1 MPNTDKRNRLKVTF
15 LAAAIAVLPLATH
28 AAGLGRITVLSA
40 LGQPL
45 KAELEV
51 TATRDEA
58 PSLVAKVAAA
68 DAFRQAGIDYSPV
81 LANLRFSRDI
91 KERGGRRY
99 LEISTDRPLNE
110 PFIDMLV
117 ELSWASGRLVREYT
131 FLLDPPDLVPRLAPA
146 PIAAPEVRSGEP
158 AMAVP
163 AGKAPATT
171 PAQARPVPDSRPPAA
186 RQAAQKSAVGS
197 SRTVAPGETLGKI
210 AAQTRPEG
218 VSLDQMLVALFR
230 SNKEA
235 FDGDN
240 MNRLKA
246 GKILSI
252 PDAEAASKVSV
263 GEARKEIVAQA
274 ADFNAYRKR
283 LATGAAAE
291 PARQQ
296 GAKQAASGKITP
308 RVEDKAPL
316 ATGKDKLEVSR
327 TEAAKDAKGK
337 PLQGRIAALEEDLV
351 ARDRALKEAS
361 NRIAD
366 LERNLSDLKKL
377 AELKS
382 QAGADLQKQAQATK
396 PAAAEAKQEAPA
408 PAKPPEAPKA
418 TEPAKPA
425 EPPKAVEPPKAAEAA
440 KPDDAAKPAD
450 AGAAGKPAAEQ
461 PPAEAPK
468 PAPKKPAAPP
478 PPAPP
483 EPSFMEENAPLV
495 FVGGGVLALLF
506 GWLGFSAY
514 RKKRAVAPG
523 ADASIAEADL
533 AASSVFSST
542 TVAPPPG
549 EQEPSQF
556 SSTGMGMAAHQESVD
571 PVVEADTFL
580 AFGRDAQAEEILLDA
595 LKAEPQRQAIHLKL
609 LEIYAG
615 RKNLSQ
621 FESVAKDL
629 HALTGG
635 AGADWAKAAAM
646 GAALDPGNALYGAV
660 ASEVRKAVPA
670 DSSDLAAT
678 MVLQRG
684 AHGEEHLV
692 SRDMAATA
700 ILQQSPLG
708 AEDLAPQDMT
718 ATLILQQSPLE
729 AEGLVPPAAAAVPA
743 TGQGAALDFDL
754 DIDST
759 DATGGTAP
767 SSVPGAQPEE
777 VTLDFDL
784 DLGAPEPAIA
794 AAAPQAPASGELAA
808 LDIDFEM
815 PAKESAAPVLDFPL
829 AAETPAAAPE
839 APAVSPI
846 DSNAIDFDFDLAT
859 PDAAGPA
866 PLPEISPE
874 RPASAPPASGAS
886 GFDLGGI
893 SLELD
898 TPAASTGAESAPP
911 AGEMPD
917 NPEVATKIEL
927 AMAYEEMGDREGA
940 RELFQEALAEGSP
953 AQQQAVRARLDS
965 LG

>member
-1 MPNTDKRNRLKVTF
+1 MPNNDKRNRLKVITC
-15 LAAAIAVLPLATH
+15 LAAAIAVVPLTSH

-58 PSLVAKVAAA
+58 PSLVARVAAA
-68 DAFRQAGIDYSPV
+68 DAFRQAGIEYSPV
-81 LANLRFSRDI
+81 LTSLRFSRDI

-99 LEISTDRPLNE
+99 LEITTDRPLNE

-131 FLLDPPDLVPRLAPA
+131 FLLDPPDLAPRVAAA
-146 PIAAPEVRSGEP
+146 PIAAPEVRKEP

-163 AGKAPATT
+163 AEKAPASL

-186 RQAAQKSAVGS
+186 RQPTEKSAVAA
-197 SRTVAPGETLGKI
+197 SRTVARGETLGKI
-210 AAQTRPEG
+210 AAETRVEG
-218 VSLDQMLVALFR
+218 VSLDQMLVSLFR
-230 SNKEA
+230 SNKDA

-240 MNRLKA
+240 MNRLRA

-252 PDAEAASKVSV
+252 PDAATASKVSP

-291 PARQQ
+291 PAREQ
-296 GAKQAASGKITP
+296 GAKQTVSGKIAP

-327 TEAAKDAKGK
+327 TEAAKDAKGQ

-396 PAAAEAKQEAPA
+396 AAPAEVKTPAPA
-408 PAKPPEAPKA
+408 PAPEPPKA
-418 TEPAKPA
+418 TEAPKPA
-425 EPPKAVEPPKAAEAA
+425 EPPKAVEPPKPAEAGKPA
-440 KPDDAAKPAD
+440 EISKPDDAAKPAE
-450 AGAAGKPAAEQ
+450 AGAPAKPPAE

-468 PAPKKPAAPP
+468 PPAPKKQAAPP
-478 PPAPP
+478 PPPPP
-483 EPSFMEENAPLV
+483 EPGFIEENAPMV
-495 FVGGGVLALLF
+495 FGGGAILALLL

-514 RKKRAVAPG
+514 RKKRAAAAEAG
-523 ADASIAEADL
+523 ASIAEADL
-533 AASSVFSST
+533 AASSVFSTT

-556 SSTGMGMAAHQESVD
+556 SATVGMTAQQEAVD

-580 AFGRDAQAEEILLDA
+580 AFGRDAQAEEILLEA
-595 LKAEPQRQAIHLKL
+595 LKADPQRQAIHLKL
-609 LEIYAG
+609 LEIHAA

-629 HALTGG
+629 HAVTGG
-635 AGADWAKAAAM
+635 AGPGWEKAAAM
-646 GAALDPGNALYGAV
+646 GAALDPGNALYGVLPSETQEV
-660 ASEVRKAVPA
+660 APA
-670 DSSDLAAT
+670 ASSDLAAT
-678 MVLQRG
+678 MVLERG
-684 AHGEEHLV
+684 AQGEEQLV
-692 SRDMAATA
+692 PKDMAATM
-700 ILQQSPLG
+700 IL
-708 AEDLAPQDMT
+708 DH
-718 ATLILQQSPLE
+718 SPLE
-729 AEGLVPPAAAAVPA
+729 APELAAPAAAVPA
-743 TGQGAALDFDL
+743 AEDVAALDFDL
-754 DIDST
+754 DIDSS
-759 DATGGTAP
+759 GAP
-767 SSVPGAQPEE
+767 SSTAAAGAPSAEPEA

-784 DLGAPEPAIA
+784 DLGAPEPTGS
-794 AAAPQAPASGELAA
+794 AAAPQGEAKEGLAA

-815 PAKESAAPVLDFPL
+815 PARETAAPALDFPL
-829 AAETPAAAPE
+829 AAETPAPASG
-839 APAVSPI
+839 APAVRAA
-846 DSNAIDFDFDLAT
+846 DVTTIDFDFDLGT
-859 PDAAGPA
+859 PDSAGSV
-866 PLPEISPE
+866 PLPGKSPDL
-874 RPASAPPASGAS
+874 PASAPAAPVPAGL
-886 GFDLGGI
+886 DLEGI
-893 SLELD
+893 SLELE
-898 TPAASTGAESAPP
+898 TPAVSPGADAAPAS
-911 AGEMPD
+911 GERLD

-953 AQQQAVRARLDS
+953 AQQKLVRARLDS